1 MICKDLKKLSAGEKA
16 LHHGTGPDS
25 LLRHQIHHS
34 TAQRS
39 AQRLLFSAF
48 EAPGLGELGELGEA
62 QNPRGVSSFSPF
74 KRPFNMGYP
83 PPNFRRQSMRKAHT
97 RFSKSPKYAKIFKW

>member
-39 AQRLLFSAF
+39 AHRLWFSAF

-62 QNPRGVSSFSPF
+62 QNARGVSSFSPF
-74 KRPFNMGYP
+74 KRP
-83 PPNFRRQSMRKAHT
+83 
-97 RFSKSPKYAKIFKW
+97 